1 MAAKTIRHT
10 ADPRTGVACGLYVNF
25 RVADE
30 HYFRGGGA
38 EFSENRFDAH
48 GVRLLAFKTVAAIYD
63 PKISSK
69 AQPLQNP
76 PAGAHGLVGEHRHRH
91 SGKSVQGLTHA
102 RIQHGIV
109 EFVDG
114 IILEKEFETPAAFFI
129 GGAIAQRARDQVRR
143 ALPDVAENLVVRERP
158 AAHLRRDTV

>member
-1 MAAKTIRHT
+1 MAAKTIRYA

-25 RVADE
+25 GVADE
-30 HYFRGGGA
+30 HYFRGCGA

-48 GVRLLAFKTVAAIYD
+48 GVRLLAFKTVAAIDD

-109 EFVDG
+109 EFVYG
-114 IILEKEFETPAAFFI
+114 IIVEKEFETPAAFFFV
-129 GGAIAQRARDQVRR
+129 GAVSLHTRDQVRR
-143 ALPDVAENLVVRERP
+143 ALAEESENLVV
-158 AAHLRRDTV
+158 

>member
-10 ADPRTGVACGLYVNF
+10 ADPRTGVARGLYVNF
-25 RVADE
+25 GVADE
-30 HYFRGGGA
+30 HYFRGCGA
-38 EFSENRFDAH
+38 EFSENRFDSH

-76 PAGAHGLVGEHRHRH
+76 AARAHGLVGEHRHGH
-91 SGKSVQGLTHA
+91 PGKSVEGLADT

-114 IILEKEFETPAAFFI
+114 IILEKEFKTPAAFFF
-129 GGAIAQRARDQVRR
+129 GRAIAQRARDQVRS
-143 ALPDVAENLVVRERP
+143 ALPDVAENLVVRVRP
-158 AAHLRRDTV
+158 AAHFRQDRI

>member
-1 MAAKTIRHT
+1 MAAKTVRHT
-10 ADPRTGVACGLYVNF
+10 ADPGTGVACGLYVNF
-25 RVADE
+25 GVTDHHRLC
-30 HYFRGGGA
+30 RLGA

-48 GVRLLAFKTVAAIYD
+48 GVRLLAFKTVAAIDD

-109 EFVDG
+109 EFVYG
-114 IILEKEFETPAAFFI
+114 ILVEKKFETPAAFFF
-129 GGAIAQRARDQVRR
+129 GGAIAQRERDQVRS
-143 ALPDVAENLVVRERP
+143 ALPDVAENLVV
-158 AAHLRRDTV
+158 